1 MKHLH
6 TFACP
11 VFALQNELASG
22 NTLPK
27 WSPRA
32 RLGLDLGQSPN
43 HAQNVYLVLNLTT
56 GLVSPQFH
64 VKFDDLFETTRYAQL
79 DSGAFSTWK
88 QLAGLRRADN
98 TPSPANDGITGSV
111 QQEVQLPSAHPV
123 PTIPEDDTLFAFAD
137 EGTHEFESRHPYC
150 TD

>member
-1 MKHLH
+1 MHAKSRWSSAIDLALWPYAVRNTVYVHNSVPWREDGRSCLELFSSVRVGVKMKHLH
-6 TFACP
+6 ASACP

-32 RLGLDLGQSPN
+32 RLGLNLGQSPN
-43 HAQNVYLVLNLTT
+43 HARNVYLVLNLIT
-56 GLVSPQFH
+56 GLVSRQFH

-88 QLAGLRRADN
+88 KLARL
-98 TPSPANDGITGSV
+98 
-111 QQEVQLPSAHPV
+111 
-123 PTIPEDDTLFAFAD
+123 
-137 EGTHEFESRHPYC
+137 
-150 TD
+150 